1 MYVDVDPIV
10 ENNSLL
16 QVEFVRALKDLINSN
31 VLNARNIFS
40 GEIMTYGS
48 KATLGQNHKF
58 MSKHTLE

>member
-40 GEIMTYGS
+40 GEIMTSGS
-48 KATLGQNHKF
+48 
-58 MSKHTLE
+58 